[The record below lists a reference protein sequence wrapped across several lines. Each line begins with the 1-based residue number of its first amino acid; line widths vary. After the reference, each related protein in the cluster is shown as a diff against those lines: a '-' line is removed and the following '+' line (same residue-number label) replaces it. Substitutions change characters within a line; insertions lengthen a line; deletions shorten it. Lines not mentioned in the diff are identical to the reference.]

1 MESETGPKEPKA
13 ANMPAPEVTPVDVAA
28 SSAEAMSS
36 SAAEDTSEKQD
47 ILYFPLRY
55 TRIRNYWGFPELAFD
70 DINND
75 PQEVQVEYCESD
87 PKVYDYFIRCT
98 FIKPIVA
105 LYEPISRTLV
115 RRENIMEI
123 KDMKLP
129 NGRDT
134 IWSVVYKGPEKQ
146 MSFWDNLAW
155 TSKLMLKD
163 EFSPMLYIEDLEK
176 GRYKDTLYDVL
187 WWYWKDKIFQQR
199 DGEPKQ
205 APQAEGQQNSAV

>member
-1 MESETGPKEPKA
+1 MESGTGPKEPKA
-13 ANMPAPEVTPVDVAA
+13 AGMPAPEVTPVDVAA

-87 PKVYDYFIRCT
+87 PKVYDFFIRCT

-105 LYEPISRTLV
+105 LYETAERAGHYMVCGVQRTGKANELLGQPRMDV
-115 RRENIMEI
+115 ETHAERR
-123 KDMKLP
+123 
-129 NGRDT
+129 
-134 IWSVVYKGPEKQ
+134 V
-146 MSFWDNLAW
+146 
-155 TSKLMLKD
+155 
-163 EFSPMLYIEDLEK
+163 
-176 GRYKDTLYDVL
+176 
-187 WWYWKDKIFQQR
+187 
-199 DGEPKQ
+199 
-205 APQAEGQQNSAV
+205 

>member
-87 PKVYDYFIRCT
+87 PKVYDFFIRCT

-105 LYEPISRTLV
+105 
-115 RRENIMEI
+115 
-123 KDMKLP
+123 
-129 NGRDT
+129 
-134 IWSVVYKGPEKQ
+134 
-146 MSFWDNLAW
+146 F
-155 TSKLMLKD
+155 
-163 EFSPMLYIEDLEK
+163 PMLYIEDLEK